1 MMSYEAVEA
10 LTLKCLGWDP
20 RKAQCEFRRSVKEPK
35 RGDEYNPKEEN
46 GASKKMVK
54 KFKLVRLKEA
64 FVDTA
69 KKTKRGLLMMDE
81 ENLKHHVT
89 AYWLYQL
96 ETVIFPDTSGNRV
109 DAHYL
114 QILENLDEINNYS
127 WAPGVLAFVLG
138 EMAKRSRIK
147 TTQIGGYLT
156 LIQVTFYIVT

>member
-1 MMSYEAVEA
+1 
-10 LTLKCLGWDP
+10 
-20 RKAQCEFRRSVKEPK
+20 
-35 RGDEYNPKEEN
+35 
-46 GASKKMVK
+46 MVK
-54 KFKLVRLKEA
+54 KFKLVRLKESFA
-64 FVDTA
+64 DTA
-69 KKTKRGLLMMDE
+69 KKLKRGRLVMDD
-81 ENLKHHVT
+81 ENIKHHVT

-138 EMAKRSRIK
+138 EMDKGSRIK

-156 LIQVTFYIVT
+156 LFR